1 MVFLRKKPN
10 FVTDIYVRKRDNKMF
25 TKPKKL
31 HNI

>member
-10 FVTDIYVRKRDNKMF
+10 FATDIYVRKCDDKIF